1 MTVNFVN
8 SLFTNK
14 IFSCLNNNFLALV
27 FAPCGCPYNNA
38 VAEAMFKV
46 LKAEFANGAYF
57 TSLEQLAFE
66 LEDYVHWF
74 NNVLLHESLDYLTPV
89 EFKAAILIKI
99 AQLVLTYQNQLLR

>member
-1 MTVNFVN
+1 LLKL
-8 SLFTNK
+8 SLQ
-14 IFSCLNNNFLALV
+14 IRFLVALIATFYPLV

-66 LEDYVHWF
+66 LEDYVTFSSTDH
-74 NNVLLHESLDYLTPV
+74 LIISL
-89 EFKAAILIKI
+89 
-99 AQLVLTYQNQLLR
+99 Q